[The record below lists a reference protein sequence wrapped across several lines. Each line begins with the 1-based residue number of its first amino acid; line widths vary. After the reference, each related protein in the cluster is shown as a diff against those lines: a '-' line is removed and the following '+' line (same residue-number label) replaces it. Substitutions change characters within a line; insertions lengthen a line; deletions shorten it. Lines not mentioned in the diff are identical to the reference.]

1 MRNELTAAQQ
11 KVKAMEYVVRK
22 AERNVD
28 VIQRDKSE
36 LSCALAGN
44 VGRLEKL
51 FQHARNMRQDRAQMR
66 VEINAGHRRVKHRLE
81 VHLFLVVLSCLF
93 LFDSTFSC
101 LNLGA
106 AGGSAEKQTRE
117 GRIE

>member
-1 MRNELTAAQQ
+1 MADEMRNELTTAQQ

-28 VIQRDKSE
+28 VIRRDTNE
-36 LSCALAGN
+36 LSCSLAGN

-51 FQHARNMRQDRAQMR
+51 FQHARDMRQDRAQMK
-66 VEINAGHRRVKHRLE
+66 VETNAGHRRVKHRLQ
-81 VHLFLVVLSCLF
+81 VYLFLVVLSCLF

-101 LNLGA
+101 LHLGA
-106 AGGSAEKQTRE
+106 AG
-117 GRIE
+117 